1 MTWAMQRAI
10 DIVRRNRGM
19 IEVRWNKFVQ
29 HYLVRNWVQGAW
41 HRNTLAKE
49 AMERTRA
56 RFARGDIP
64 QCFAGDPRDEGA
76 MMAWIY
82 DEEGGRPM
90 TMRETFK
97 MEYQSLREERGHAI
111 GKAEADAGWDASM

>member
-19 IEVRWNKFVQ
+19 IEVRWNEFV
-29 HYLVRNWVQGAW
+29 HSYLVSNRVEGAW

-49 AMERTRA
+49 AMERTQA

-64 QCFAGDPRDEGA
+64 MMFAGDTRDEGA

-90 TMRETFK
+90 TMRETYYA
-97 MEYQSLREERGHAI
+97 EYQSLREERGHAI
-111 GKAEADAGWDASM
+111 GRAEADAGWDAFA